1 MDEKSDKMRH
11 MQEKLTILIKKVLFP
26 VWPRNIEKELIVL
39 CIIKAEK

>member
-26 VWPRNIEKELIVL
+26 VWLDIPVR
-39 CIIKAEK
+39 